1 MRCARVGRGG
11 QIGCGREGGG
21 IQQGTSIGMR
31 ACPLEA
37 RAAPGLREG
46 GQKEGRRGKGLG

>member
-46 GQKEGRRGKGLG
+46 GQKEGRRGKGGG